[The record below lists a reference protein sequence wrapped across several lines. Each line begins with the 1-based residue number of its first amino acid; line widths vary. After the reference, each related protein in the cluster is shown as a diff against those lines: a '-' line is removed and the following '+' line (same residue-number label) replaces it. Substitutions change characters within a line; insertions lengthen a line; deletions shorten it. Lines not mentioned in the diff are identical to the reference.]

1 MTETGTPDVGFI
13 KKRDGRSERFD
24 GAKIVEA
31 MRRAFEDVADEQ
43 AAARGLIAGHG
54 ASAPAVSADELEALL
69 ASIEQAMARDAVDCV
84 EGVQDLVERALMER
98 GHFEVAKS

>member
-1 MTETGTPDVGFI
+1 MTETGTSDVGFI

-43 AAARGLIAGHG
+43 AAA
-54 ASAPAVSADELEALL
+54 
-69 ASIEQAMARDAVDCV
+69 
-84 EGVQDLVERALMER
+84 
-98 GHFEVAKS
+98 VA

>member
-43 AAARGLIAGHG
+43 PTARSLIAW
-54 ASAPAVSADELEALL
+54 
-69 ASIEQAMARDAVDCV
+69 
-84 EGVQDLVERALMER
+84 GVCAGGVCRRAGGTSR
-98 GHFEVAKS
+98 QH

>member
-43 AAARGLIAGHG
+43 AAARANFISRPAGRRPRSPGPAPRLFQLCPFILI
-54 ASAPAVSADELEALL
+54 
-69 ASIEQAMARDAVDCV
+69 I
-84 EGVQDLVERALMER
+84 
-98 GHFEVAKS
+98 

>member
-54 ASAPAVSADELEALL
+54 GVCAGGVCRRAGGASR
-69 ASIEQAMARDAVDCV
+69 Q
-84 EGVQDLVERALMER
+84 
-98 GHFEVAKS
+98 H